1 MSDQSFEISGQEEA
15 KIVQFADETKTLP
28 DGSKVIYAENE
39 EKIVLYHKIPFERG
53 KTYVYDR
60 KKGTITVNSKPGS
73 NKDKRDMIKLGG
85 YMLQNSTDY
94 ELVTI
99 SVFSEGDKKP

>member
-1 MSDQSFEISGQEEA
+1 MVQSPFDADNQEQA
-15 KIVQFADETKTLP
+15 KIVQFADESKTLP

-39 EKIVLYHKIPFERG
+39 DKIVLYHKIPFERG

-60 KKGTITVNSKPGS
+60 KKGAISVNGKPGT
-73 NKDKRDMIKLGG
+73 NKDKREMIKLGS
-85 YMLQNSTDY
+85 YMLKNSSDY

-99 SVFSEGDKKP
+99 SVYSKGQGA

>member
-1 MSDQSFEISGQEEA
+1 MSHGLYEEGNQEQA
-15 KIVQFADETKTLP
+15 KIVQFADEEKTLP

-39 EKIVLYHKIPFERG
+39 DKIVLYHKIPFERG

-60 KKGTITVNSKPGS
+60 TKGTISVNGKPGN
-73 NKDKRDMIKLGG
+73 NKDKRDMIKLGST
-85 YMLQNSTDY
+85 MLENSSDY

-99 SVFSEGDKKP
+99 SVYSKEGQS